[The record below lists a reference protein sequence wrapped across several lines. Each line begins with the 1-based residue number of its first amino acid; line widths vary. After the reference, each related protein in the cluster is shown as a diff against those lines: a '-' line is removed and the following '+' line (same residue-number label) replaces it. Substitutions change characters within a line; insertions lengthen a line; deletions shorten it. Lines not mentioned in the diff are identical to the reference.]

1 MYAVIYCNLQYKYVF
16 FRFTQ
21 ELIPF
26 GTKLLL
32 LFQQTLQ
39 WTSTVLDNQITISN
53 TKSFK
58 SVRIHTYKC
67 FSSWL
72 MNAGSLSGIE
82 TIVNECII
90 YILRDVM
97 PERNCVLLTVS
108 FK

>member
-1 MYAVIYCNLQYKYVF
+1 MLIYCNLQYKCVL

-26 GTKLLL
+26 GTQILL

-53 TKSFK
+53 IKSFK

-72 MNAGSLSGIE
+72 INAGSLSGIE
-82 TIVNECII
+82 TIINECII
-90 YILRDVM
+90 YILRDIM
-97 PERNCVLLTVS
+97 PERNRILLTVS
-108 FK
+108 FR